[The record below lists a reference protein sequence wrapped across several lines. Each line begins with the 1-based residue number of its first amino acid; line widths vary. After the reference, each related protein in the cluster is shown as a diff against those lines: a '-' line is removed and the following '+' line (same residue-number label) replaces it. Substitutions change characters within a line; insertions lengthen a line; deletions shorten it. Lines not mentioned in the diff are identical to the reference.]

1 MKRPPLSVALV
12 LAVLV
17 IAIWYGGKVPIGLP
31 PAEGWFA
38 AFLLE
43 RSHPWLAQAILA
55 LLIAVVGFVVSLKRT
70 VHLAP
75 TRALG
80 ICLLGAWVWII
91 VSSFGSKHPHASFVD
106 LARWT
111 LLFVWVQV
119 LLSSLGR
126 ERYPTWVL
134 SAFVAVVSLVALSG
148 VQEYLSPSVP
158 RNWRIFAGWHHPNA
172 AASLF
177 ALA

>member
-91 VSSFGSKHPHASFVD
+91 VSSFGSKHPP
-106 LARWT
+106 R
-111 LLFVWVQV
+111 V
-119 LLSSLGR
+119 LRGPRALD
-126 ERYPTWVL
+126 
-134 SAFVAVVSLVALSG
+134 AVVCLGTGLA
-148 VQEYLSPSVP
+148 VQ
-158 RNWRIFAGWHHPNA
+158 FG
-172 AASLF
+172 
-177 ALA
+177 